1 METIKVGNGIIKI
14 NDKIMNIIENKILF
28 IKIILEEGP
37 CKDDLCPL
45 IKKIAYEINDKYKF
59 SETYKISGSV
69 KIELIKEVY
78 DSINKGRE
86 KIYIKNGFK
95 NKIEIKGFSLLSTF

>member
-1 METIKVGNGIIKI
+1 MKTIKIGNGLIKI
-14 NDKIMNIIENKILF
+14 DDKITNIVGNKILF

-45 IKKIAYEINDKYKF
+45 IKKISYELNDNF
-59 SETYKISGSV
+59 RFNDTYKV
-69 KIELIKEVY
+69 DNPTKLELIKEVY

-86 KIYIKNGFK
+86 EIYIKKGFK